1 MKTTRHL
8 LWLWM
13 ALAGLGG
20 PVVAGATGDGDSA
33 AMLGCILE
41 GMQRSQ
47 VVDLAQ
53 HLSDDIGARLT
64 NYPGMRQAESW
75 SEAQFRQWGLTAV
88 RRDPFEFGR
97 GWTAVEWGRF
107 LDTVS

>member
-13 ALAGLGG
+13 ALAGLGS

-33 AMLGCILE
+33 AMLGRILEE

-53 HLSDDIGARLT
+53 HLSDDIGARGSSGCIRRAT
-64 NYPGMRQAESW
+64 EYCW
-75 SEAQFRQWGLTAV
+75 SSEVTA
-88 RRDPFEFGR
+88 RTCDRS
-97 GWTAVEWGRF
+97 A
-107 LDTVS
+107 

>member
-41 GMQRSQ
+41 
-47 VVDLAQ
+47 
-53 HLSDDIGARLT
+53 
-64 NYPGMRQAESW
+64 GMRQAESW